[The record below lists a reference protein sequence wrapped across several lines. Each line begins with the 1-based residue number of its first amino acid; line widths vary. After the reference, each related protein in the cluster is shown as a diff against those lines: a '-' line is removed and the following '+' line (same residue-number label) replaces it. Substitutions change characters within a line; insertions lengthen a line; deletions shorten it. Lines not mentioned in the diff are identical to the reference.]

1 VAEEQQ
7 EFLKA
12 LEEFTVAA
20 GFLNYCWTDGIDNEM
35 GTRVTLKYPFL
46 ASFNFIQE
54 AINRWNDA
62 VQNGTNEPAEMS

>member
-1 VAEEQQ
+1 MTEQQ

-20 GFLNYCWTDGIDNEM
+20 GYLNSCWTDSIDNDM
-35 GTRVTLKYPFL
+35 SGRVTLRYPFP

-62 VQNGTNEPAEMS
+62 VQNGINEPAEMG